1 MSAIKVIVITSDK
14 VVSEREIE
22 GLAAMQAIVEG
33 LIEPVDLS
41 DGSTMFVN
49 EEFAYMPN
57 LRFNS
62 IASDVAGLGG
72 RGDLMIRGIAGNVF
86 IAGPPDDDG
95 NTTDVTDKARRWV
108 RRVAR
113 EA

>member
-1 MSAIKVIVITSDK
+1 MVTAIVITSEK
-14 VVSEREIE
+14 EVSEREID
-22 GLAAMQAIVEG
+22 GLDAMQAIVGG
-33 LIEPVDLS
+33 LIEPVTLS

-49 EEFAYMPN
+49 EEFVYMPD

-72 RGDLMIRGIAGNVF
+72 RSDLMLRGIAGNVF
-86 IAGPPDDDG
+86 IVGPVDDDG
-95 NTTDVTDKARRWV
+95 NDTDVTDKARRWV